1 MEQIITKINDNKNR
15 KIIGRRF
22 GKISKT

>member
-15 KIIGRRF
+15 KIIGRRI
-22 GKISKT
+22 GKIS